1 MSLPSRFV
9 RQATLADLIPLGEL
23 ATSYRGEAAGLNRF
37 PVDFDKLMKN
47 LATTVVAPD
56 GYLGVLI
63 VDGAIA
69 GVLWGCLTSVPW
81 STDKMAQD
89 AILFVRKEHR
99 GNGKLL
105 LADWERWAKQAGA
118 SAVCISTASGLETE
132 RVCKLYE
139 RMGYNLIGHT
149 FFKET

>member
-9 RQATLADLIPLGEL
+9 RQATLADLIPLGEM
-23 ATSYRGEAAGLNRF
+23 AKEYREEAEVFGRF

-63 VDGAIA
+63 VDGGIA
-69 GVLWGCLTSVPW
+69 GVLWGCLVTLPW
-81 STDKMAQD
+81 SSTKMAQD
-89 AILFVRKEHR
+89 AILFVSKEYR
-99 GNGKLL
+99 GNGMLL
-105 LADWERWAKQAGA
+105 LEDWERWAKESGA
-118 SAVCISTASGLETE
+118 EAVCISTASGLETE

-139 RMGYNLIGHT
+139 RMGFKPTGHT

>member
-1 MSLPSRFV
+1 MSLPRRFV
-9 RQATLADLIPLGEL
+9 RQATLADLIPLGEM
-23 ATSYRGEAAGLNRF
+23 AKEYREEAEVFVRF

-63 VDGAIA
+63 VEGVIA
-69 GVLWGCLTSVPW
+69 GVLWGCLVTVPW
-81 STDKMAQD
+81 SSTKMAQD
-89 AILFVRKEHR
+89 AILFVSKEHR

-105 LADWERWAKQAGA
+105 LEDWGRWAKHSGA

-139 RMGYNLIGHT
+139 RMGYKLTGHT

>member
-1 MSLPSRFV
+1 MPLSSRFV
-9 RQATLADLIPLGEL
+9 RQATLADLMPLGEM
-23 ATSYRGEAAGLNRF
+23 AKEYREEAEVFCKF

-69 GVLWGCLTSVPW
+69 GVLWGCLVTVPW
-81 STDKMAQD
+81 SSTKMAQD
-89 AILFVRKEHR
+89 AILFVSKEHR

-105 LADWERWAKQAGA
+105 LEDWERWAKYSGA

-139 RMGYNLIGHT
+139 RMGYKLTGHT